1 MPEQHEA
8 KLEVSSEIQLMKED
22 LFLLMSILNRAGC

>member
-8 KLEVSSEIQLMKED
+8 KLEVSSKIQLMKED
-22 LFLLMSILNRAGC
+22 SFLLLSILNRAGC